1 MLFDILDPTPFYYNF
16 GPTPFYYNFQCY
28 FFIFSGVRGTILAGG
43 DCCSRNLFV
52 GACLAA
58 RGGVKVSSR
67 NILGG
72 GAGLAA
78 RVRNKD

>member
-1 MLFDILDPTPFYYNF
+1 MLFDILDPLLFIIIFNVI
-16 GPTPFYYNFQCY
+16 
-28 FFIFSGVRGTILAGG
+28 FIFSGVRGTILAGG

-72 GAGLAA
+72 GVSSCQG
-78 RVRNKD
+78 RNKD